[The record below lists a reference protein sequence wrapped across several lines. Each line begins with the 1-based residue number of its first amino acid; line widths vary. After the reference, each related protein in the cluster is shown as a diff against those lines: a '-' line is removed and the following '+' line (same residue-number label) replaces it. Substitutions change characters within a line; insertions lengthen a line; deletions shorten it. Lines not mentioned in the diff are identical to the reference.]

1 MDNQEKQSPNSA
13 KEKVNVFEGL
23 DPKVRAR
30 TKKML
35 MAFIIFAI
43 VMLFGGFTSAYILSN
58 IGSFWVHIN
67 APAALWWSNA
77 IILVSSITLILANR
91 SMKNGQAKQS
101 IVFLALTLV
110 LGVAFTLTQQAG
122 WAALK
127 EKGMGYSVNL
137 NEQGLK
143 AYRWNSFDQITGVYG
158 ADYTISKDGQTL
170 VENKGEL
177 YAADDVLLAE
187 PLGGKIAQTTNSSSS
202 YILVLILV
210 HILHLVFGLAYLVI
224 NLIRSYTGVIHP
236 GDTVRLYTN
245 GMYWHFLGILWVY
258 LFAFLFLIH

>member
-1 MDNQEKQSPNSA
+1 MDNQDQSAA
-13 KEKVNVFEGL
+13 KAERVNVFEGL

-35 MAFIIFAI
+35 MLFIIFAI

-58 IGSFWVHIN
+58 IGAYWVHVN
-67 APAALWWSNA
+67 APAALWWSNLV
-77 IILVSSITLILANR
+77 IIVSSLTLILANR
-91 SMKNGQAKQS
+91 SMKRGQPKQS
-101 IVFLALTLV
+101 MVFLFLTLV
-110 LGVAFTLTQQAG
+110 LGIVFTLTQQAG
-122 WAALK
+122 WTALK

-137 NEQGLK
+137 DEQGLK
-143 AYRWNSFDQITGVYG
+143 AYRWNSFDQISGTYG
-158 ADYTISKDGQTL
+158 EDYTISKDGKTL
-170 VENKGEL
+170 VESKGEL

-187 PLGGKIAQTTNSSSS
+187 PLRGKIAQTTNSSSS
-202 YILVLILV
+202 YVLVLILV

-224 NLIRSYTGVIHP
+224 NLIRSYTGKIHP

-245 GMYWHFLGILWVY
+245 GMYWHFLGILWLY